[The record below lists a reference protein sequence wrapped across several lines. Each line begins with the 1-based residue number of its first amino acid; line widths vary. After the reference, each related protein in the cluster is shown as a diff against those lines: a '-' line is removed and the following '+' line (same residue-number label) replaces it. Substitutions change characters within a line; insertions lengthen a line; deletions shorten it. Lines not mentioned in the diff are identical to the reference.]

1 MSANNDRP
9 ELRLV
14 KPAEQQIAPEIL
26 EQAQKYFTP
35 EQLAQITAK
44 REQLKDRWEVS
55 QIGDVAAQ
63 LSAVA
68 PVPAAKSK
76 PSLASAPRIVV
87 DAVKKKQQM
96 EPLPAKTE
104 IAVCPKCHL
113 PVRDDAYGFVNP
125 DPTRFVKAEPCPV
138 CSPRVKAMKAAKK
151 MERELGTLFGGANIP
166 DYARSWS
173 FATYPADGDQI
184 AKDEAWA
191 FANKETMQRG
201 LYLWG
206 ELGHGKTSLAV
217 SILKVFMARGESGL
231 YIRAPQYLRLVNQVA
246 RGNDTQ
252 AAILDLAYSVG
263 CLVLDDLGVEQATP
277 AAIKQFYEL
286 VEERRG
292 TNGLYTVITS
302 NLSIDDLEERWR
314 PAGILPGAFHD
325 GMRVTDRL
333 RESWGTLEI
342 EGISLRAANY
352 AVEEDQ

>member
-1 MSANNDRP
+1 MNNDRP

-14 KPAEQQIAPEIL
+14 KSSDQEIAPTIL
-26 EQAQKYFTP
+26 EQAQTYYTP
-35 EQLAQITAK
+35 EQLEQMAARREELKK
-44 REQLKDRWEVS
+44 RWTVGKISE
-55 QIGDVAAQ
+55 APAQ
-63 LSAVA
+63 LPAA
-68 PVPAAKSK
+68 TPVPVAR
-76 PSLASAPRIVV
+76 SLPALSSAPRPTV
-87 DAVKKKQQM
+87 KKQQM
-96 EPLPAKTE
+96 EPLPVKTE
-104 IAVCPKCHL
+104 ITVCPNCHL
-113 PVRDDAYGFVNP
+113 PVRDDAYGFVRHP
-125 DPTRFVKAEPCPV
+125 DPTKFVKAEPCPV
-138 CSPRVKAMKAAKK
+138 CSPRVKTMKAAKK
-151 MERELGTLFGGANIP
+151 MERELGTMFGGANIP
-166 DYARSWS
+166 DYALSWS

-191 FANKETMQRG
+191 FANKETIQRG

-217 SILKVFMARGESGL
+217 SILKVFMARGDSGL

-314 PAGILPGAFHD
+314 PAGVTHGAFHD

-333 RESWGTLEI
+333 RESWGALEI

-352 AVEEDQ
+352 ESEEGQ

>member
-1 MSANNDRP
+1 MNNDRP

-14 KPAEQQIAPEIL
+14 KSSDQEIAPEIL
-26 EQAQKYFTP
+26 EQAQMYYTP
-35 EQLAQITAK
+35 EQLEQMAARREELKKRWTVGQIS
-44 REQLKDRWEVS
+44 D
-55 QIGDVAAQ
+55 IPAQ
-63 LSAVA
+63 LSAAA
-68 PVPAAKSK
+68 PVAKSL
-76 PSLASAPRIVV
+76 PALSSAPRSI
-87 DAVKKKQQM
+87 DARKKQQM
-96 EPLPAKTE
+96 EPLPVKTE
-104 IAVCPKCHL
+104 ITVCPNCRL
-113 PVRDDAYGFVNP
+113 PVRDDAYGFVRNP
-125 DPTRFVKAEPCPV
+125 DPNKFVKAEPCPV
-138 CSPRVKAMKAAKK
+138 CSPRVKTMKAAKK
-151 MERELGTLFGGANIP
+151 MEYQLGDMFGGANIP
-166 DYARSWS
+166 DYALSWS

-217 SILKVFMARGESGL
+217 SILKVFMARGDSGL
-231 YIRAPQYLRLVNQVA
+231 YIRAAQYLRLVNQVA

-314 PAGILPGAFHD
+314 PAGVTPGAFHD
-325 GMRVTDRL
+325 GMRVADRL

-352 AVEEDQ
+352 ESEEGQ

>member
-1 MSANNDRP
+1 MNNERP

-14 KPAEQQIAPEIL
+14 KSSEQQIAPEIL
-26 EQAQKYFTP
+26 QQAQKYFTS
-35 EQLAQITAK
+35 EQLEQMAAK
-44 REQLKDRWEVS
+44 REEFKKRWTIG
-55 QIGDVAAQ
+55 QISDAAQ
-63 LSAVA
+63 L
-68 PVPAAKSK
+68 P
-76 PSLASAPRIVV
+76 ASAPAL
-87 DAVKKKQQM
+87 AVRSVPTPSSAPQSPMKKKQM
-96 EPLPAKTE
+96 EPLPIKTE
-104 IAVCPKCHL
+104 IAMCPNCHL

-125 DPTRFVKAEPCPV
+125 DSTKFVKAEPCPV
-138 CSPRVKAMKAAKK
+138 CSPRVKTMKAAKK
-151 MERELGTLFGGANIP
+151 MERELGTMFGGANIP
-166 DYARSWS
+166 DYALSWS

-206 ELGHGKTSLAV
+206 KLGHGKTSLAV
-217 SILKVFMARGESGL
+217 SILKVFMARGDSGL
-231 YIRAPQYLRLVNQVA
+231 YIRAPQYLRFVNQVA
-246 RGNDTQ
+246 RGNEAQ
-252 AAILDLAYSVG
+252 AAMLDLAYSVG

-314 PAGILPGAFHD
+314 PAGVSPGSFHD
-325 GMRVTDRL
+325 GMRVCDRL

-352 AVEEDQ
+352 EADEDS